1 MIVFWS
7 FLVYCESGKVKLAKY
22 PSSAISPFGSWV
34 YSSGENLLLVKITV
48 FSPVSISMKMIWVC
62 SAPASTLNLGAVE
75 GPVRRVIIS
84 RLMTIASSGPK
95 TKKRHPDIIALSGI
109 LRKNHPAAS
118 GDLQNSSER
127 KINAGTLYP
136 PLEGND
142 SPEIRSTSKL
152 PIPSG
157 PSPVGIGNA
166 SISKPTSDSLTHS
179 GAEPAGVF
187 INRIIILEPLSC
199 DRFIFKRTD
208 SFVSFFQFNSKSK
221 LKKSPDW
228 GRIGSVNQF

>member
-152 PIPSG
+152 PIP
-157 PSPVGIGNA
+157 
-166 SISKPTSDSLTHS
+166 
-179 GAEPAGVF
+179 
-187 INRIIILEPLSC
+187 PLSC